1 MDSTNQLIFFCGLL
15 LCAAIFASF
24 LSRRIGAP
32 LLVTFLV
39 VGILFGEDGP
49 GGIIFNDVG
58 LSYFVCSF
66 ALAII
71 LYDGGIHTPMKNFR
85 QALRPAVILASV
97 GVLVTTSIVA
107 LGMWAILGTEPLHAL
122 LVGSLVASTDAAAVF
137 LLLRQQGIKLKP
149 EVSNT
154 LEVESGV
161 NDPMAIFL
169 ALTFTGLI
177 LAGGAGESGASF
189 LSVPAGFLQQFGI
202 GAALGIGGGRLL
214 TFIYDRVAMELGLNP
229 IFALASGLLIFGA
242 ANILGGSG
250 FLAVYL
256 AGLILGNHAYR
267 AKQVVKQFMDGI
279 AWLAQLAMLLILG
292 LLVTPSHLITD
303 IPEALLISFVLIF
316 IARPAAVF
324 ISLAFEKFSWRE
336 KLFMSWVGLRGAIP
350 IYLAIIPVLL
360 GVSGNF
366 FNIAFLVVLVSL
378 LVQST
383 TVGLVSRLLKV
394 VEGEKAPEAPAAAE
408 AVSAEA
414 KPA

>member
-49 GGIIFNDVG
+49 GGIVFNDVA
-58 LSYFVCSF
+58 LSYLACSF

-97 GVLVTTSIVA
+97 GVLVTASIVA
-107 LGMWAILGTEPLHAL
+107 FSVWFFFGTDPLYAL
-122 LVGSLVASTDAAAVF
+122 LLGSLVASTDAAAVF

-149 EVSNT
+149 EVANT

-177 LAGGAGESGASF
+177 LAGGFGAISDAPW
-189 LSVPAGFLQQFGI
+189 SVPAGFIQQFGI
-202 GAALGIGGGRLL
+202 GALLGIAGGRLL
-214 TFIYDRVAMELGLNP
+214 TFTYDRVALELGLNP

-242 ANILGGSG
+242 TNILGGSG

-292 LLVTPSHLITD
+292 LLVTPTELVSD
-303 IPEALLISFVLIF
+303 VPEALLISFILIF
-316 IARPAAVF
+316 VARPAAVF
-324 ISLAFEKFSWRE
+324 ISLAFETFSWRE
-336 KLFMSWVGLRGAIP
+336 KLFISWIGLRGAMP

-360 GVSGNF
+360 GVPGNF
-366 FNIAFLVVLVSL
+366 FNIAFLVVMVSL
-378 LVQST
+378 VLQST
-383 TVGLVSRLLKV
+383 SVGLVARWLGV
-394 VEGEKAPEAPAAAE
+394 RDITEPEAAPETGGAP
-408 AVSAEA
+408 V

>member
-49 GGIIFNDVG
+49 GGIVFNDVP
-58 LSYFVCSF
+58 LSYLACSF

-85 QALRPAVILASV
+85 QALRPAVVLASV
-97 GVLVTTSIVA
+97 GVLVTASIVA
-107 LGMWAILGTEPLHAL
+107 LSMWAFLGTDPLYAL
-122 LVGSLVASTDAAAVF
+122 LLGSLVASTDAAAVF

-149 EVSNT
+149 EVANT

-177 LAGGAGESGASF
+177 LAGGLSALSEAPW
-189 LSVPAGFLQQFGI
+189 SVPAGFIQQFGI
-202 GAALGIGGGRLL
+202 GAVLGVAGGRLL
-214 TFIYDRVAMELGLNP
+214 TFIYDRVALELGLNP

-242 ANILGGSG
+242 TNILGGSG

-292 LLVTPSHLITD
+292 LLVTPTELIAD
-303 IPEALLISFVLIF
+303 VPEALLISFILIF
-316 IARPAAVF
+316 VARPAAVF
-324 ISLAFEKFSWRE
+324 ISLAFEAFSWRE

-360 GVSGNF
+360 GVPGNF

-378 LVQST
+378 VLQST
-383 TVGLVSRLLKV
+383 SVGLVASWLKISA
-394 VEGEKAPEAPAAAE
+394 VEDPELVAEIANAP
-408 AVSAEA
+408 V
-414 KPA
+414 KTV

>member
-49 GGIIFNDVG
+49 GGIVFNDVP
-58 LSYFVCSF
+58 LSYLACSF

-97 GVLVTTSIVA
+97 GVLVTASIVA
-107 LGMWAILGTEPLHAL
+107 LSMWAFLGTDPLYAL
-122 LVGSLVASTDAAAVF
+122 LLGSLVASTDAAAVF

-149 EVSNT
+149 EVANT

-177 LAGGAGESGASF
+177 LAGGFGAISDDPW
-189 LSVPAGFLQQFGI
+189 SVPAGFIQQFGI
-202 GAALGIGGGRLL
+202 GALLGIAGGRLL
-214 TFIYDRVAMELGLNP
+214 TFTYDRVALELGLNP

-242 ANILGGSG
+242 TNILGGSG

-292 LLVTPSHLITD
+292 LLVTPTELVSD
-303 IPEALLISFVLIF
+303 VPEALLISFILIF
-316 IARPAAVF
+316 VARPAAVF
-324 ISLAFEKFSWRE
+324 ISLAFETFSWRE
-336 KLFMSWVGLRGAIP
+336 KLFISWIGLRGAMP

-360 GVSGNF
+360 GVPGNF
-366 FNIAFLVVLVSL
+366 FNIAFLVVMVSL
-378 LVQST
+378 VLQST
-383 TVGLVSRLLKV
+383 SVGLVARWLGV
-394 VEGEKAPEAPAAAE
+394 RDITEPEAAPETGGAP
-408 AVSAEA
+408 V

>member
-49 GGIIFNDVG
+49 GGIVFNDVP
-58 LSYFVCSF
+58 LSYLACSF

-85 QALRPAVILASV
+85 QALRPAVILASI
-97 GVLVTTSIVA
+97 GVLVTASIVA
-107 LGMWAILGTEPLHAL
+107 LSMWVFLGTDPLYAL
-122 LVGSLVASTDAAAVF
+122 LLGSLVASTDAAAVF

-149 EVSNT
+149 EVANT

-177 LAGGAGESGASF
+177 LAGGVGAISEDPW
-189 LSVPAGFLQQFGI
+189 LVPAGFIQQFGI
-202 GAALGIGGGRLL
+202 GAVLGVAGGRLL
-214 TFIYDRVAMELGLNP
+214 TFIYDRVALELGLNP

-242 ANILGGSG
+242 TNILGGSG

-292 LLVTPSHLITD
+292 LLVTPRELISD
-303 IPEALLISFVLIF
+303 VPEALLISFILIF
-316 IARPAAVF
+316 VARPAAVF
-324 ISLAFEKFSWRE
+324 ISLAFEAFSWRE

-360 GVSGNF
+360 GVPGNF

-378 LVQST
+378 VLQST
-383 TVGLVSRLLKV
+383 SVGLVARWLKISA
-394 VEGEKAPEAPAAAE
+394 VEDPELVPEITNAP
-408 AVSAEA
+408 V
-414 KPA
+414 KTV

>member
-1 MDSTNQLIFFCGLL
+1 MESTNQFIFFCGLL

-49 GGIIFNDVG
+49 GGIVFNDAAA
-58 LSYFVCSF
+58 SYFACSF

-85 QALRPAVILASV
+85 QALRPAVILASL
-97 GVLVTTSIVA
+97 GVLVTTSVVA
-107 LGMWAILGTEPLHAL
+107 LAMWAFLGTDPLYAL
-122 LVGSLVASTDAAAVF
+122 LLGSLVASTDAAAVF

-154 LEVESGV
+154 LEVESGI

-177 LAGGAGESGASF
+177 LAGGFTSSTGA
-189 LSVPAGFLQQFGI
+189 LWSVPLGFVQQFGI
-202 GAALGIGGGRLL
+202 GAALGIAGGRLL
-214 TFIYDRVAMELGLNP
+214 TFIYDRIQLELGLNP
-229 IFALASGLLIFGA
+229 IFALAAGLLIFGA

-292 LLVTPSHLITD
+292 LLVTPSNLIAD
-303 IPEALLISFVLIF
+303 IPDALMIAFVLIF

-336 KLFMSWVGLRGAIP
+336 KLFISWVGLRGAIP

-360 GVSGNF
+360 GVPGNF

-378 LVQST
+378 VLQST
-383 TVGLVSRLLKV
+383 TVGLVARWLGIGAD
-394 VEGEKAPEAPAAAE
+394 EEEAVPAAAE
-408 AVSAEA
+408 GAA

>member
-1 MDSTNQLIFFCGLL
+1 MESTNQLIFFCGLL

-32 LLVTFLV
+32 LLVTFLG

-49 GGIIFNDVG
+49 GGIVFNDVS
-58 LSYFVCSF
+58 LSFLACSF

-85 QALRPAVILASV
+85 QALRPAVVLASV
-97 GVLVTTSIVA
+97 GVIVTASVVA
-107 LGMWAILGTEPLHAL
+107 LSMWTFLGTDL
-122 LVGSLVASTDAAAVF
+122 LYAFLLGSLVASTDAAAVF

-169 ALTFTGLI
+169 ALTFTGII
-177 LAGGAGESGASF
+177 LAGGAGSMEGGLWSI
-189 LSVPAGFLQQFGI
+189 PAGFIQQFGI
-202 GAALGIGGGRLL
+202 GAALGIAGGRML
-214 TFIYDRVAMELGLNP
+214 TFFYDRVALELGLNP

-292 LLVTPSHLITD
+292 LLVTPSHLLAD
-303 IPEALLISFVLIF
+303 IPDALLISFILIF

-324 ISLAFEKFSWRE
+324 ISLAFEKFTWRE

-360 GVSGNF
+360 GVPGNF

-378 LVQST
+378 LLQST
-383 TVGLVSRLLKV
+383 TIGLVGRLLKV
-394 VEGEKAPEAPAAAE
+394 GESEEAVEKAEAATPPTSLA
-408 AVSAEA
+408 
-414 KPA
+414 

>member
-1 MDSTNQLIFFCGLL
+1 MEATNQLIFFCGLL

-24 LSRRIGAP
+24 VSRRIGAP

-49 GGIIFNDVG
+49 GGIVFNDVP
-58 LSYFVCSF
+58 LSYLACSF

-71 LYDGGIHTPMKNFR
+71 LYDGGIHTPMANFR
-85 QALRPAVILASV
+85 QALRPAVILASI
-97 GVLVTTSIVA
+97 GVLVTTSVVA
-107 LGMWAILGTEPLHAL
+107 LGMWAILGTDPLYAL
-122 LVGSLVASTDAAAVF
+122 LLGSLVASTDAAAVF

-149 EVSNT
+149 AVSNT

-177 LAGGAGESGASF
+177 LSGGTGEAMDAAWT
-189 LSVPAGFLQQFGI
+189 VPAGFVQQFGI
-202 GAALGIGGGRLL
+202 GALLGVAGGRLL
-214 TFIYDRVAMELGLNP
+214 TFIYDRIQLELGLNP

-292 LLVTPSHLITD
+292 LLVTPSHLVAD
-303 IPEALLISFVLIF
+303 IPEALLISAILIF
-316 IARPAAVF
+316 VARPAAVF
-324 ISLAFEKFSWRE
+324 ISLAFEKFNWRE
-336 KLFMSWVGLRGAIP
+336 KVFISWVGLRGAIP

-360 GVSGNF
+360 GVPGNF

-378 LVQST
+378 VLQST
-383 TVGLVSRLLKV
+383 TVGLLSRWLGI
-394 VEGEKAPEAPAAAE
+394 GEAPEPAVPE
-408 AVSAEA
+408 V
-414 KPA
+414 PAQA

>member
-49 GGIIFNDVG
+49 GGIVFNDVA
-58 LSYFVCSF
+58 LSYLACSF

-71 LYDGGIHTPMKNFR
+71 LFDGGIHTPMKNFR
-85 QALRPAVILASV
+85 QALRPAVILASI
-97 GVLVTTSIVA
+97 GVLVTASIVA
-107 LGMWAILGTEPLHAL
+107 LSMWVFLGTDPLYAL
-122 LVGSLVASTDAAAVF
+122 LLGSLVASTDAAAVF

-149 EVSNT
+149 EVANT

-177 LAGGAGESGASF
+177 LAGGFGVVSGDPW
-189 LSVPAGFLQQFGI
+189 SVPAGFVQQFGI
-202 GAALGIGGGRLL
+202 GALLGIAGGRLL
-214 TFIYDRVAMELGLNP
+214 TFTYDRVALELGLNP

-242 ANILGGSG
+242 TNILGGSG

-292 LLVTPSHLITD
+292 LLVTPTELVSD
-303 IPEALLISFVLIF
+303 VPEALLISFILIF
-316 IARPAAVF
+316 VARPAAVF

-336 KLFMSWVGLRGAIP
+336 KLFMSWVGLRGAMP
-350 IYLAIIPVLL
+350 IYLAIIPVML
-360 GVSGNF
+360 GVPGNF
-366 FNIAFLVVLVSL
+366 FNIAFLVVMVSL
-378 LVQST
+378 VLQST
-383 TVGLVSRLLKV
+383 SVGLVARWLGVRDIAEPETAS
-394 VEGEKAPEAPAAAE
+394 EIAGAP
-408 AVSAEA
+408 V

>member
-49 GGIIFNDVG
+49 GGIVFNDVA
-58 LSYFVCSF
+58 LSYLACSF

-97 GVLVTTSIVA
+97 GVLVTASIVA
-107 LGMWAILGTEPLHAL
+107 FSVWFFFGTDPLYAL
-122 LVGSLVASTDAAAVF
+122 LLGSLVASTDAAAVF

-149 EVSNT
+149 DVANT

-177 LAGGAGESGASF
+177 LAGGFGAISDAPW
-189 LSVPAGFLQQFGI
+189 SVPAGFIQQFGI
-202 GAALGIGGGRLL
+202 GALLGIAGGRLL
-214 TFIYDRVAMELGLNP
+214 TFTYDRVALELGLNP

-242 ANILGGSG
+242 TNILGGSG

-292 LLVTPSHLITD
+292 LLVTPTELVSD
-303 IPEALLISFVLIF
+303 VPEALLISFILIF
-316 IARPAAVF
+316 VARPAAVF
-324 ISLAFEKFSWRE
+324 ISLAFETFSWRE
-336 KLFMSWVGLRGAIP
+336 KLFISWIGLRGAMP

-360 GVSGNF
+360 GVPGNF
-366 FNIAFLVVLVSL
+366 FNIAFLVVMVSL
-378 LVQST
+378 VLQST
-383 TVGLVSRLLKV
+383 SVGLVARWLGV
-394 VEGEKAPEAPAAAE
+394 RDITEPEAAPETGGAP
-408 AVSAEA
+408 V

>member
-1 MDSTNQLIFFCGLL
+1 MEATNQLIFFCGLL

-24 LSRRIGAP
+24 VSRRIGAP

-49 GGIIFNDVG
+49 GGIVFNDVP
-58 LSYFVCSF
+58 LSYLACSF

-71 LYDGGIHTPMKNFR
+71 LYDGGIHTPMANFR
-85 QALRPAVILASV
+85 QALRPAVILASI
-97 GVLVTTSIVA
+97 GVLVTTSVVA
-107 LGMWAILGTEPLHAL
+107 LGMWAILGTDPLYAL
-122 LVGSLVASTDAAAVF
+122 LLGSLVASTDAAAVF

-149 EVSNT
+149 AVSNT

-177 LAGGAGESGASF
+177 LSGGTGEAMDAAWT
-189 LSVPAGFLQQFGI
+189 VPAGFVQQFGI
-202 GAALGIGGGRLL
+202 GALLGVAGGRLL
-214 TFIYDRVAMELGLNP
+214 TFIYDRIQLELGLNP

-292 LLVTPSHLITD
+292 LLVTPSHLVAD
-303 IPEALLISFVLIF
+303 IPEALLISAILIF
-316 IARPAAVF
+316 VARPAAVF
-324 ISLAFEKFSWRE
+324 ISLAFEKFTWRE
-336 KLFMSWVGLRGAIP
+336 KVFISWVGLRGAIP

-360 GVSGNF
+360 GVPG
-366 FNIAFLVVLVSL
+366 
-378 LVQST
+378 
-383 TVGLVSRLLKV
+383 
-394 VEGEKAPEAPAAAE
+394 
-408 AVSAEA
+408 
-414 KPA
+414 

>member
-1 MDSTNQLIFFCGLL
+1 MEATNQLIFFCGLL

-24 LSRRIGAP
+24 VSRRIGAP

-49 GGIIFNDVG
+49 GGIVFNDVP
-58 LSYFVCSF
+58 LSYLACSF

-71 LYDGGIHTPMKNFR
+71 LYDGGIHTPMANFR
-85 QALRPAVILASV
+85 QALRPAVILASI
-97 GVLVTTSIVA
+97 GVLVTTSVVA
-107 LGMWAILGTEPLHAL
+107 LGMWAILGTDPLYAL
-122 LVGSLVASTDAAAVF
+122 LLGSLVASTDAAAVF

-149 EVSNT
+149 AVSNT

-177 LAGGAGESGASF
+177 LSGGTGEAMDAAWT
-189 LSVPAGFLQQFGI
+189 VPAGFVQQFGI
-202 GAALGIGGGRLL
+202 GALLGVAGGRLL
-214 TFIYDRVAMELGLNP
+214 TFIYDRIQLELGLNP

-292 LLVTPSHLITD
+292 LLVTPSHLVAD
-303 IPEALLISFVLIF
+303 IPEALLISAILIF
-316 IARPAAVF
+316 VARPAAVF
-324 ISLAFEKFSWRE
+324 ISLAFEKFTWRE
-336 KLFMSWVGLRGAIP
+336 KVFISWVGLRGAIP

-360 GVSGNF
+360 GVPGNF

-378 LVQST
+378 VLQST
-383 TVGLVSRLLKV
+383 TVGLLSRWLGI
-394 VEGEKAPEAPAAAE
+394 GEAPEPAVPE
-408 AVSAEA
+408 V
-414 KPA
+414 PAQA

>member
-1 MDSTNQLIFFCGLL
+1 MEATNQLIFFCGLL

-24 LSRRIGAP
+24 VSRRIGAP

-49 GGIIFNDVG
+49 GGIVFNDVP
-58 LSYFVCSF
+58 LSYLACSF

-71 LYDGGIHTPMKNFR
+71 LYDGGIHTPMANFR
-85 QALRPAVILASV
+85 QALRPAVILASI
-97 GVLVTTSIVA
+97 GVLVTTSVVA
-107 LGMWAILGTEPLHAL
+107 LGMWAILGTDPLYAL
-122 LVGSLVASTDAAAVF
+122 LLGSLVASTDAAAVF

-149 EVSNT
+149 AVSNT

-177 LAGGAGESGASF
+177 LSGGTGEAMDAAWT
-189 LSVPAGFLQQFGI
+189 VPAGFVQQFGI
-202 GAALGIGGGRLL
+202 GALLGVAGGRLL
-214 TFIYDRVAMELGLNP
+214 TFIYDRIQLELGLNP

-250 FLAVYL
+250 FLVVYL

-292 LLVTPSHLITD
+292 LLVTPSHLVAD
-303 IPEALLISFVLIF
+303 IPEALLISAILIF
-316 IARPAAVF
+316 VARPAAVF
-324 ISLAFEKFSWRE
+324 ISLAFEKFTWRE
-336 KLFMSWVGLRGAIP
+336 KVFISWVGLRGAIP

-360 GVSGNF
+360 GVPGNF

-378 LVQST
+378 VLQST
-383 TVGLVSRLLKV
+383 TVGLLSRWLGI
-394 VEGEKAPEAPAAAE
+394 GEAPEPAVPE
-408 AVSAEA
+408 V
-414 KPA
+414 PAQA

>member
-1 MDSTNQLIFFCGLL
+1 MEATNQLIFFCGLL

-24 LSRRIGAP
+24 VSRRIGAP

-49 GGIIFNDVG
+49 GGIVFNDVP
-58 LSYFVCSF
+58 LSYLACSF

-71 LYDGGIHTPMKNFR
+71 LYDGGIHTPMANFR
-85 QALRPAVILASV
+85 QALRPAVILASI
-97 GVLVTTSIVA
+97 GVLVTTSVVA
-107 LGMWAILGTEPLHAL
+107 LGMWAILGTDPLYAL
-122 LVGSLVASTDAAAVF
+122 LLGSLVASTDAAAVF

-149 EVSNT
+149 AVSNT

-177 LAGGAGESGASF
+177 LSGGTGEAIDAVWT
-189 LSVPAGFLQQFGI
+189 VPAGFLQQFAI
-202 GAALGIGGGRLL
+202 GALLGVAGGRLL
-214 TFIYDRVAMELGLNP
+214 TFIYDRIQLELGLNP

-292 LLVTPSHLITD
+292 LLVTPSHLVAD
-303 IPEALLISFVLIF
+303 IPEALLISAILIF
-316 IARPAAVF
+316 VARPAAVF
-324 ISLAFEKFSWRE
+324 ISLAFEKFNWRE
-336 KLFMSWVGLRGAIP
+336 KVFISWVGLRGAIP

-360 GVSGNF
+360 GVPGNF

-378 LVQST
+378 VLQST
-383 TVGLVSRLLKV
+383 TVGLLSRWLGI
-394 VEGEKAPEAPAAAE
+394 GEAPEPAVPE
-408 AVSAEA
+408 V
-414 KPA
+414 PAQA

>member
-32 LLVTFLV
+32 LLLTFLG

-49 GGIIFNDVG
+49 GGIVFNDVP
-58 LSYFVCSF
+58 LSYLACSF

-85 QALRPAVILASV
+85 QALRPALILASV
-97 GVLVTTSIVA
+97 GVMVTASIVA
-107 LGMWAILGTEPLHAL
+107 FGMWYFLGTDPLYAL
-122 LVGSLVASTDAAAVF
+122 LFGSLVASTDAAAVF

-149 EVSNT
+149 EVANT

-169 ALTFTGLI
+169 ALTFTAII
-177 LAGGAGESGASF
+177 LAGGMSGMEGGF
-189 LSVPAGFLQQFGI
+189 LSVPAGFIQQFGI
-202 GAALGIGGGRLL
+202 GALLGIGGGRLL
-214 TFIYDRVAMELGLNP
+214 TFFYDRVSLELGLNP

-292 LLVTPSHLITD
+292 LLVTPSHLVED
-303 IPEALLISFVLIF
+303 IPDALLISAILIF
-316 IARPAAVF
+316 AARPAAVF
-324 ISLAFEKFSWRE
+324 ISLAFEKFTWRE
-336 KLFMSWVGLRGAIP
+336 KLFISWVGLRGAVP

-360 GVSGNF
+360 GVPGNF

-378 LVQST
+378 LLQST
-383 TVGLVSRLLKV
+383 TISLVGRVLKV
-394 VEGEKAPEAPAAAE
+394 GEAEPEVDKPKAAPT
-408 AVSAEA
+408 
-414 KPA
+414 PA

>member
-1 MDSTNQLIFFCGLL
+1 MESTNQLIFFCGLL

-32 LLVTFLV
+32 LLVTFLA

-49 GGIIFNDVG
+49 GGIVFNDVP
-58 LSYFVCSF
+58 LSYLACSF

-97 GVLVTTSIVA
+97 GVMVTASIVA
-107 LGMWAILGTEPLHAL
+107 LAMWFFLDADPLYAL
-122 LVGSLVASTDAAAVF
+122 LLGSLVASTDAAAVF

-149 EVSNT
+149 EVANT

-169 ALTFTGLI
+169 ALTFTGII
-177 LAGGAGESGASF
+177 LAGGMSGMEGGL
-189 LSVPAGFLQQFGI
+189 LSVPAGFIQQFGI
-202 GAALGIGGGRLL
+202 GAILGIGGGRLL
-214 TFIYDRVAMELGLNP
+214 TFFYDRVALELGLNP

-292 LLVTPSHLITD
+292 LLVTPSHLVED
-303 IPEALLISFVLIF
+303 IPEALLISAILIF
-316 IARPAAVF
+316 VARPAAVF
-324 ISLAFEKFSWRE
+324 ISLAFENFNWRE
-336 KLFMSWVGLRGAIP
+336 KLFISWVGLRGAIP

-360 GVSGNF
+360 GVQGDF

-378 LVQST
+378 VLQST
-383 TVGLVSRLLKV
+383 TIGIVARLLKV
-394 VEGEKAPEAPAAAE
+394 GEAEPEADRKEAAPTPA
-408 AVSAEA
+408 
-414 KPA
+414 

>member
-1 MDSTNQLIFFCGLL
+1 MEATNQLIFFCGLL

-24 LSRRIGAP
+24 VSRRIGAP

-49 GGIIFNDVG
+49 GGIVFNDVP
-58 LSYFVCSF
+58 LSYLACSF

-71 LYDGGIHTPMKNFR
+71 LYDGGIHTPMANFR
-85 QALRPAVILASV
+85 QALRPAVILASI
-97 GVLVTTSIVA
+97 GVLVTTSVVA
-107 LGMWAILGTEPLHAL
+107 LGMWAILGTDPLYAL
-122 LVGSLVASTDAAAVF
+122 LLGSLVASTDAAAVF

-149 EVSNT
+149 AVSNT

-177 LAGGAGESGASF
+177 LSGGTGEAIDAVWT
-189 LSVPAGFLQQFGI
+189 VPAGFLQQFAI
-202 GAALGIGGGRLL
+202 GALLGVAGGRLL
-214 TFIYDRVAMELGLNP
+214 TFIYDRIQLELGLNP

-292 LLVTPSHLITD
+292 LLVTPSHLVAD
-303 IPEALLISFVLIF
+303 IPEALLISAILIF
-316 IARPAAVF
+316 VARPAAVF
-324 ISLAFEKFSWRE
+324 ISLAFEKFTWRE
-336 KLFMSWVGLRGAIP
+336 KVFISWVGLRGAIP

-360 GVSGNF
+360 GVPGNF

-378 LVQST
+378 VLQST
-383 TVGLVSRLLKV
+383 TVGLLSRWLGI
-394 VEGEKAPEAPAAAE
+394 GEAPEPAVPE
-408 AVSAEA
+408 V
-414 KPA
+414 PAQA

>member
-1 MDSTNQLIFFCGLL
+1 MESTNQIIFYSGLL

-24 LSRRIGAP
+24 VSRRIGAP
-32 LLVTFLV
+32 LLVTFLI

-49 GGIIFNDVG
+49 GGIVFNDAEATY
-58 LSYFVCSF
+58 LACSF

-71 LYDGGIHTPMKNFR
+71 LYDGGIHTQMKSFR
-85 QALRPAVILASV
+85 QALRPAVVLASL
-97 GVLVTTSIVA
+97 GVLVTTSVVA
-107 LGMWAILGTEPLHAL
+107 LAMWGFLGTDPLYAL
-122 LVGSLVASTDAAAVF
+122 LLGSLVASTDAAAVF

-154 LEVESGV
+154 LEVESGI

-177 LAGGAGESGASF
+177 LMGGVFGSQEAMW
-189 LSVPAGFLQQFGI
+189 SVPIGFGQQFGI
-202 GAALGIGGGRLL
+202 GAAVGLAGGRLL
-214 TFIYDRVAMELGLNP
+214 TFTYDRIQLELGLNP

-242 ANILGGSG
+242 TNILGGSG

-267 AKQVVKQFMDGI
+267 AKQLVKQFMDGI

-292 LLVTPSHLITD
+292 LLVTPSNLIAD
-303 IPEALLISFVLIF
+303 VPEALLIAFILIF

-336 KLFMSWVGLRGAIP
+336 KLFISWVGLRGAIP
-350 IYLAIIPVLL
+350 IYLAIIPVML
-360 GVSGNF
+360 GVPGNF

-378 LVQST
+378 VLQST
-383 TVGLVSRLLKV
+383 TVGLVAGWLGIG
-394 VEGEKAPEAPAAAE
+394 EEAEKAEAETAP
-408 AVSAEA
+408 VSA
-414 KPA
+414 